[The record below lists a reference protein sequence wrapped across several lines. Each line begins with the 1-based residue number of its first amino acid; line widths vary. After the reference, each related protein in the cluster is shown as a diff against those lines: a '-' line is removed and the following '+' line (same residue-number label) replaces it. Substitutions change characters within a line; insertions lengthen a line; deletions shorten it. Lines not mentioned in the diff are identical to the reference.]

1 MRHRLV
7 LTILVAALALCGAAS
22 AQSPSPAAAGAPIDP
37 AQLSLQYRGGDWR
50 TTTPDGQW
58 WDPAVAGSWRISRA
72 RYDTDGR
79 LRLRVVVRPFAGS
92 LGLDPG
98 PAVLFGTV
106 ELVGDAGGDVGALAD
121 VQMVAR
127 TNVRPCRAGPSC
139 VYRATITLPTDRI
152 TAAAARRPGSA
163 IWTNVDVRLTLVR
176 TFSQGAWIQVVPGPY
191 QALRGGTLARPRT
204 GASATEVYGLFT
216 PAQGQRWLDARGPR
230 DSTPEP
236 ILSIVEAARVRA
248 GDRSEV
254 TPLVPVR
261 LDIDPTDCSG
271 WTMTTVTGDVAY
283 DEVDRL
289 RGRVRTGVAV
299 PAGTIWYIRAPS
311 LENTSVPEDAV
322 HSFGPFTAPD
332 GPFSLTGSFSCQA
345 ATGDVR
351 LEVGADPVAPIELG
365 RCLVGRP
372 CGDTPCAL

>member
-7 LTILVAALALCGAAS
+7 LTTLVAALTLCGAAS

-72 RYDTDGR
+72 RYDADGR
-79 LRLRVVVRPFAGS
+79 LRLRVIVRPFAGS

-106 ELVGDAGGDVGALAD
+106 ELLGGDGGGEVGWFAD
-121 VQMVAR
+121 VKQVAR

-152 TAAAARRPGSA
+152 DAVRRPGSA
-163 IWTNVDVRLTLVR
+163 SWTSVNVRLTLVR
-176 TFSQGAWIQVVPGPY
+176 TFSQGAWIQVGPGPEGP
-191 QALRGGTLARPRT
+191 LGGGTLARPRT

-216 PAQGQRWLDARGPR
+216 PAQGGRWLDARGPD
-230 DSTPEP
+230 DSTPVP
-236 ILSIVEAARVRA
+236 ILSIVEAARLRA
-248 GDRSEV
+248 GDRSAV
-254 TPLVPVR
+254 TALVPVR
-261 LDIDPTDCSG
+261 LDIDPTDCAG
-271 WTMTTVTGDVAY
+271 WTMTTATGDVAY
-283 DEVDRL
+283 DEVHRL
-289 RGRVRTGVAV
+289 PGRMRVGVAV

-311 LENTSVPEDAV
+311 LENTSAPEDAV

-332 GPFSLTGSFSCQA
+332 EPFSLTGSFSCQA
-345 ATGDVR
+345 ATGDVE
-351 LEVGADPVAPIELG
+351 LEVGADLVAPVELA
-365 RCLVGRP
+365 RCLVGRAS
-372 CGDTPCAL
+372 GAGPCAV